1 MLSSPLSFPLS
12 WQHGGDHFPNLGQ
25 AKEFLA
31 DRSAHF
37 LDKKALTFGWMQV
50 PANGTEISLVLG
62 GGGGGAELPF
72 VFHLR
77 RKPSF

>member
-62 GGGGGAELPF
+62 GGGGAELPF